1 MDAATKDRLLKLVR
15 WTLERWSR
23 DEDWRHGGPALPA
36 DEDRPVDGLFVTL
49 TRADGSLRGCIGT
62 LAPQPS
68 LDRALRETAVSA
80 AGGDPRFLPV
90 GADEL
95 GDLRIAVSILS
106 PMEPLADPTRVE
118 LGRDGLVLEQ
128 GGRRGLFLP
137 EVPVEAG
144 WDRERYLE
152 ELCRKAFLPPGAWR
166 DPASRLYR
174 FTTLQ
179 FSESGGPAEA

>member
-1 MDAATKDRLLKLVR
+1 MDAAIPDRLLKLAR
-15 WTLERWSR
+15 WTLETWSR
-23 DEDWRHGGPALPA
+23 DEDWRRGGPTLTA

-62 LAPQPS
+62 LAAQPS

-80 AGGDPRFLPV
+80 AGADPRFPPV
-90 GADEL
+90 KGEEL
-95 GDLRIAVSILS
+95 AGLRIAVSILS
-106 PMEPLADPTRVE
+106 PMEPLAEPESVE
-118 LGRDGLVLEQ
+118 IGRDGLVIER

-152 ELCRKAFLPPGAWR
+152 ELCHKAFLPPGAWR

-174 FTTLQ
+174 FTTRQ
-179 FSESGGPAEA
+179 FSEAAGPAEA

>member
-1 MDAATKDRLLKLVR
+1 MDTALQDRLLKLAR
-15 WTLERWSR
+15 WTLETWSR
-23 DEDWRHGGPALPA
+23 DGDWRRGGPALA
-36 DEDRPVDGLFVTL
+36 KDEDRPVDGLFVTL

-68 LDRALRETAVSA
+68 LDRTLRETAVSA
-80 AGGDPRFLPV
+80 AGADPRFPPV
-90 GADEL
+90 DGGEVA
-95 GDLRIAVSILS
+95 GLRIAVSILS
-106 PMEPLADPTRVE
+106 PMEPLADPDIVKI
-118 LGRDGLVLEQ
+118 GRDGLVIEQ

-179 FSESGGPAEA
+179 FSESGGAAEG